1 MITKLEFKD
10 AMELLGRGAVGRLG
24 CIIDGGPY
32 VVPVNYVFDGNS
44 VFIHSLPGRK
54 ITAMRAN
61 PRICLQVDEVVNEFE
76 WRSVIAFGSYEE
88 VKDPEQRDEILQRI
102 LERFPHFTP
111 VESAMSQVE
120 GIPQTIIFCLRVE
133 SATGVSET

>member
-1 MITKLEFKD
+1 MIIKLEFKD
-10 AMELLGRGAVGRLG
+10 AMELLGRGSIGRLG

-32 VVPVNYVFDGNS
+32 VVPVNYVFDGET

-61 PRICLQVDEVVNEFE
+61 PSICLQVDEVVNEFE
-76 WRSVIAFGSYEE
+76 WRSVIAFGSYDE
-88 VKDPEQRDEILQRI
+88 VTDDEQRDQILQRI

-120 GIPQTIIFCLRVE
+120 GIPQTIIFRLRIE